1 MRKSLLVIFALF
13 SFLLVNSGIANAQFP
28 TINLDFLS
36 GILIQYIGIVFILVF
51 IVIFLFIGGV
61 IHLPSSGGG
70 SIVVL
75 IIFAILL
82 VLAFSFPQFITF
94 PDYVKEVPASFKYW
108 PLPGPA
114 ADGLQLIGLPR
125 EWAYVPAILYLFVLP
140 FAAIYTL
147 FWAFLTTLQ
156 IFPSQRGVNRILALI
171 VAFITIPV
179 GWFTKMVWA
188 LFAFMGGWSVAVFA
202 VMFIAGIFFR
212 GAGIVGKQY
221 ADYRKMASLRQARL
235 KEAIK
240 ELEAIKGDRGTIQ
253 SEAGAIAHKY
263 QDVFSA
269 EAFQKISRA
278 ASDAD
283 PGELQAA
290 IDAAKRGL
298 S

>member
-13 SFLLVNSGIANAQFP
+13 SFLLVNSGIASAQFP
-28 TINLDFLS
+28 AINLDFLY
-36 GILIQYIGIVFILVF
+36 GILIQYIGIIFILIF

-82 VLAFSFPQFITF
+82 ILAFSFPQFITF

-114 ADGLQLIGLPR
+114 AQGLQLIGLPI

-212 GAGIVGKQY
+212 GAGVVGKQY
-221 ADYRKMASLRQARL
+221 ADYKKMASLRQARL

-240 ELEAIKGDRGTIQ
+240 ELEGIKGDSGTIA
-253 SEAGAIAHKY
+253 SEAGAISHKY
-263 QDVFSA
+263 ADVLSVEA
-269 EAFQKISRA
+269 EQLIAHA
-278 ASDAD
+278 ASRGD
-283 PGELQAA
+283 PGALQAA
-290 IDAAKRGL
+290 INAAKKGL
-298 S
+298 N